1 MAKLHPVGVGVLFVK
16 RIYNVVERL
25 GTHYGGPT
33 TYSRKD
39 GVYGD
44 PKAFLQFMAEMWAL
58 VPTPATAVT
67 L

>member
-1 MAKLHPVGVGVLFVK
+1 MAKLHPVGVGALFVK
-16 RIYNVVERL
+16 RIDNVVERL

-33 TYSRKD
+33 KYNQKD

-44 PKAFLQFMAEMWAL
+44 SKAFLQFMAEMRAL
-58 VPTPATAVT
+58 VPKPATAVT